1 MSCAITVQN
10 SGHKMRDVGCC
21 WMLIV
26 WRNGEEDNE
35 QQGGRQQGAGA
46 AGMTRQQ
53 KGVPGVVV
61 SCAMQLLGCWKMDH
75 DHVVEELSSTGAGGH
90 DEQDEDEDGGAAG
103 RMKRDE
109 AR

>member
-1 MSCAITVQN
+1 
-10 SGHKMRDVGCC
+10 
-21 WMLIV
+21 MLIV

-35 QQGGRQQGAGA
+35 QRGARQQGAGA

-53 KGVPGVVV
+53 TRCAWCGGG
-61 SCAMQLLGCWKMDH
+61 CAMQLLGCWKMDH
-75 DHVVEELSSTGAGGH
+75 DHVEDLSSTGAGGH
-90 DEQDEDEDGGAAG
+90 DDEDGGAAG